1 MSQGLPPLVR
11 ERPDHS
17 QRIFDC
23 SGITPARAGKT
34 LLLPVTVAAFKD
46 HPRSCGKDDYPAL
59 TAYEKQGSPP
69 LVRERRRTKSLQLW
83 MTRITPARA
92 GKTWFGPFLYCPGTD
107 HPRSCGKDR
116 KFDYFINPSQ
126 GSPPLVRE
134 RLGAGL
140 DAANKLGIT
149 PARAGKTLKT
159 LTGSPSCQD
168 HPRSCGKDC
177 TG

>member
-69 LVRERRRTKSLQLW
+69 LVRERHIARQRKRKLGG
-83 MTRITPARA
+83 ITPARA
-92 GKTWFGPFLYCPGTD
+92 GKTGAEGLGPSTNGD
-107 HPRSCGKDR
+107 HPRSCGKDV
-116 KFDYFINPSQ
+116 PCWMMTAWPT

-134 RLGAGL
+134 RLCRLLRKSTFG
-140 DAANKLGIT
+140 GIT
-149 PARAGKTLKT
+149 PARAGKTQYAAIRT
-159 LTGSPSCQD
+159 A
-168 HPRSCGKDC
+168 
-177 TG
+177 